1 MKQSVYEYSY
11 SLLKERNAK
20 IVKVVSILIGIILFL
35 TLFLN
40 FVLFSCFVRSDSM
53 ESDIAKNSAVF
64 VSPLIKTPNR
74 GDVFYISS
82 QEDKNLTWYK
92 VFANKFV
99 SLFSFQK
106 YEPFAYSKQITERD
120 FVRRVIALPGDTLY
134 IQDYIVYVKPQEQD
148 FFLTEFELCK
158 RPYNIHIY
166 SIPAEWDGLG
176 PCKDMEPITLG
187 EDEYFV
193 LADNRIE
200 AVDSRLYGP
209 VKQNRLKGKVL
220 FEYFPFDKLRIF

>member
-1 MKQSVYEYSY
+1 MRQSVYEYSY

-20 IVKVVSILIGIILFL
+20 IFKVVSISVGIILFL

-64 VSPLIKTPNR
+64 VSPLIKSPNR

-92 VFANKFV
+92 ILANKIV
-99 SLFSFQK
+99 ALFTFQK
-106 YEPFAYSKQITERD
+106 YEPFGFSKKITERD
-120 FVRRVIALPGDTLY
+120 FIRRVIALPGDTLY
-134 IQDYIVYVKPQEQD
+134 IQDYIVYVKPKNQD

-158 RPYNIHIY
+158 KPYNIHIF

-176 PCKDMEPITLG
+176 PCENMNQITLG

-193 LADNRIE
+193 LADNRTE
-200 AVDSRLYGP
+200 ATDSRLYGP
-209 VKQNRLKGKVL
+209 IKQNRLKGKVL
-220 FEYFPFDKLRIF
+220 FEYFPFDKIRIF

>member
-1 MKQSVYEYSY
+1 M
-11 SLLKERNAK
+11 
-20 IVKVVSILIGIILFL
+20 
-35 TLFLN
+35 
-40 FVLFSCFVRSDSM
+40 
-53 ESDIAKNSAVF
+53 
-64 VSPLIKTPNR
+64 
-74 GDVFYISS
+74 
-82 QEDKNLTWYK
+82 
-92 VFANKFV
+92 
-99 SLFSFQK
+99 
-106 YEPFAYSKQITERD
+106 
-120 FVRRVIALPGDTLY
+120 PGDTLY

-176 PCKDMEPITLG
+176 PFKDMEPITLG